1 LIDLST
7 GHHDEKAAQKKAR
20 GQVRFHRGRDDAI
33 DDFSQRQGMVQL
45 MIAKSSC
52 SSELVGSA
60 ACGIVNCLFCE
71 SPAVETGPQFG
82 LVFFAVCWIVE
93 IS

>member
-45 MIAKSSC
+45 MINSRAKAS
-52 SSELVGSA
+52 
-60 ACGIVNCLFCE
+60 
-71 SPAVETGPQFG
+71 
-82 LVFFAVCWIVE
+82 
-93 IS
+93 